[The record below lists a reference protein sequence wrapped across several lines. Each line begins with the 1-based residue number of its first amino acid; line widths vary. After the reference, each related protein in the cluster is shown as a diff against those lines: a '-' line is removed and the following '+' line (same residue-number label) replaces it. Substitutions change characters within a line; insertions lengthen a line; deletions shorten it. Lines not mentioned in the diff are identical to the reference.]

1 MDGPDFLVMGSGEG
15 SGGNGRPTSV
25 ASFFFLCTQAGT
37 VRCSVY
43 LAVCTYYADGVNSAG
58 IPGSAD

>member
-25 ASFFFLCTQAGT
+25 ASFFFVYAGGY
-37 VRCSVY
+37 C
-43 LAVCTYYADGVNSAG
+43 AM
-58 IPGSAD
+58 